1 MGLLGS
7 RVDWVFP
14 GQILGWFFLKP
25 SPVLVLGRPV
35 GTDFKTMIFWSKTF
49 KKYSKNLGKPT
60 CNLQKHKRLASKPKI
75 NPKIKK
81 KSLWVYICFLGT
93 SNVKKKTHNLNS
105 SRHMK
110 LSGTKINCFGGWNC
124 CSNNFLFLNRNATS
138 PSLPPPIKDWK
149 TMKMKFGT

>member
-1 MGLLGS
+1 MLIVGLCNCFVSLSRHIRFFVFDSSMKRWHFTYIYIKKTLGSHMDLPGS

-25 SPVLVLGRPV
+25 SPVLVLGRLV

-75 NPKIKK
+75 NPKTKK
-81 KSLWVYICFLGT
+81 IFMSLYLFF
-93 SNVKKKTHNLNS
+93 
-105 SRHMK
+105 RH
-110 LSGTKINCFGGWNC
+110 F
-124 CSNNFLFLNRNATS
+124 
-138 PSLPPPIKDWK
+138 
-149 TMKMKFGT
+149 

>member
-1 MGLLGS
+1 MLIVGLCNCFVSLSRHIRFFVFYSSMKRWHFTYIYIKKTLGSHMNLPGS

-75 NPKIKK
+75 NPKTKK
-81 KSLWVYICFLGT
+81 IFMSLYLFF
-93 SNVKKKTHNLNS
+93 
-105 SRHMK
+105 RH
-110 LSGTKINCFGGWNC
+110 F
-124 CSNNFLFLNRNATS
+124 
-138 PSLPPPIKDWK
+138 
-149 TMKMKFGT
+149 